1 MSKIKEMTLIA
12 LLSAI
17 LTISKEILAFLPNIE
32 LVSFLLILF
41 GRHFKLAHSML
52 IATIFCFLQIILYG
66 FGDWSIMYFIMWN
79 GLVLISYHTKNIFK
93 NEYQLALFSGAF
105 GLVFGMFFSFFY
117 LIFSFEAALAY
128 WLKGLFFDLIHGVGN
143 YLIMLVL
150 YEKTDKYIG
159 EIFKDL

>member
-41 GRHFKLAHSML
+41 GRHFKLAHSL
-52 IATIFCFLQIILYG
+52 SIATIFCFLQVVLYG

-79 GLVLISYHTKNIFK
+79 GLVMISFYTKNIFK
-93 NEYQLALFSGAF
+93 NEHQLALFSGAY
-105 GLVFGMFFSFFY
+105 GLVFGLFFAFPY
-117 LIFSFEAALAY
+117 LIFSFEAALSY

-159 EIFKDL
+159 EIFKEL

>member
-41 GRHFKLAHSML
+41 GRHFKLVHSL
-52 IATIFCFLQIILYG
+52 SIATIFCFLQIVLYG

-79 GLVLISYHTKNIFK
+79 GLVMISFYTKNIFK
-93 NEYQLALFSGAF
+93 NEHQLSLFSGAY
-105 GLVFGMFFSFFY
+105 GLVFGLFFAFPY
-117 LIFSFEAALAY
+117 LIFSFEAALSY

-159 EIFKDL
+159 EIFKEL